1 MLIKCLF
8 LTKIKQFNLLKNC
21 LNAKFRFLL
30 AKISINIYDSGSII
44 LEQIQKVYFSR
55 VSIKNWSFTEQMS
68 YLLVI
73 PSVDIKNGKTARVV
87 KGIPELNCKEYGND
101 PVEMARIWRA
111 ENAKLIHVVDFDGS
125 ADHTRK
131 NFKIIEEICS
141 SVIIPVE
148 FAGGIR
154 NLDDAKAIMETG
166 ISRLVVSTMAIENRK
181 DFTKALELFGPLK
194 LVISLDIV
202 EEEIVIRGRKIRT
215 GITYLDFAKEMSE
228 LGVERF
234 IVTDVN
240 RNGMMNGPNI
250 EMSKKVAEITGAKI
264 THSGGV
270 RNKDELMD
278 LQNLMPLGIDSVI
291 VGRALYE
298 NRFPCQKLWR
308 VAESGIFQ

>member
-1 MLIKCLF
+1 M
-8 LTKIKQFNLLKNC
+8 
-21 LNAKFRFLL
+21 R
-30 AKISINIYDSGSII
+30 
-44 LEQIQKVYFSR
+44 
-55 VSIKNWSFTEQMS
+55 

-73 PSVDIKNGKTARVV
+73 PSIDIKDGKTVRVV
-87 KGIPELNCKEYGND
+87 KGIPELHCEEYGND
-101 PVEMARIWRA
+101 PVDMARIWRT
-111 ENAKLIHVVDFDGS
+111 ENAKLIHVVDFDGAS
-125 ADHTRK
+125 DHSRK

-154 NLDDAKAIMETG
+154 TFDDAKQMMEIG
-166 ISRLVVSTMAIENRK
+166 ISRLAINTMAIENRP
-181 DFTKALELFGPLK
+181 DFIKTLEHFGPLK
-194 LVISLDIV
+194 VVISLDIV
-202 EEEIVIRGRKIRT
+202 DEEIVTRGRRIKT
-215 GITYLDFAKEMSE
+215 GIRYLDFAKEISD

-240 RNGMMNGPNI
+240 TNGMMTGPNI

-264 THSGGV
+264 THSGGI

-278 LQNLMPLGIDSVI
+278 LQNLIPIGIDSVI
-291 VGRALYE
+291 IGRALYE

>member
-1 MLIKCLF
+1 
-8 LTKIKQFNLLKNC
+8 
-21 LNAKFRFLL
+21 
-30 AKISINIYDSGSII
+30 
-44 LEQIQKVYFSR
+44 
-55 VSIKNWSFTEQMS
+55 MS

-73 PSVDIKNGKTARVV
+73 PSIDIKDGKTVRVV
-87 KGIPELNCKEYGND
+87 KGIPELNCREYGND

-111 ENAKLIHVVDFDGS
+111 ENAKLIHVVDFDGA
-125 ADHTRK
+125 ADHSKR

-154 NLDDAKAIMETG
+154 TFDEAKQMMQTG
-166 ISRLVVSTMAIENRK
+166 ISRLVVSTMAIENRT
-181 DFTKALELFGPLK
+181 DFIKALEFFGPLK

-202 EEEIVIRGRKIRT
+202 DEEIVIRGRRIKT
-215 GITYLDFAKEMSE
+215 GIKYLDLAKEMAE

-240 RNGMMNGPNI
+240 TNGMMNGPNI
-250 EMSKKVAEITGAKI
+250 EISKKVAEITGAKI

-278 LQNLMPLGIDSVI
+278 LQNLIPFGIDSVI

>member
-1 MLIKCLF
+1 M
-8 LTKIKQFNLLKNC
+8 
-21 LNAKFRFLL
+21 
-30 AKISINIYDSGSII
+30 G
-44 LEQIQKVYFSR
+44 
-55 VSIKNWSFTEQMS
+55 

-73 PSVDIKNGKTARVV
+73 PSIDIKEGKTVRVV

-111 ENAKLIHVVDFDGS
+111 ENAKLIHIVDFDGA
-125 ADHTRK
+125 ADHSKK
-131 NFKIIEEICS
+131 NFKIIKEICS

-154 NLDDAKAIMETG
+154 TFDDAKEMLETG
-166 ISRLVVSTMAIENRK
+166 ISRLVVSTMAIENRD
-181 DFTKALELFGPLK
+181 DFIKALEFFGPLK

-202 EEEIVIRGRKIRT
+202 DEEIVIRGRRIKT
-215 GITYLDFAKEMSE
+215 GIKYLDFAKQMAD
-228 LGVERF
+228 LGVKRF

-240 RNGMMNGPNI
+240 TNGMMNGPNI
-250 EMSKKVAEITGAKI
+250 EMSKKVAEITDAKV